1 MVQSGLRSDFNTKLL
16 GWWYNQKNKFIKNIH
31 IQDLLARFPV
41 TSRIARKEGEAI
53 FQLMTG
59 FVDTQILFTFVKSG
73 ALKYLEDKSLSIE
86 ELSEKIGINF
96 KGTEIIC
103 RAGCALGLVHIK

>member
-1 MVQSGLRSDFNTKLL
+1 MAQSSLRSDLSTKLL
-16 GWWYNQKNKFIKNIH
+16 SWLYNQKNKLIKNIR
-31 IQDLLARFPV
+31 IQDFLAQFPI

-73 ALKYLEDKSLSIE
+73 ALKYLENNPLSIE
-86 ELSEKIGINF
+86 ELSEKIGIEV
-96 KGTEIIC
+96 KGTEILCLSLI
-103 RAGCALGLVHIK
+103 HI